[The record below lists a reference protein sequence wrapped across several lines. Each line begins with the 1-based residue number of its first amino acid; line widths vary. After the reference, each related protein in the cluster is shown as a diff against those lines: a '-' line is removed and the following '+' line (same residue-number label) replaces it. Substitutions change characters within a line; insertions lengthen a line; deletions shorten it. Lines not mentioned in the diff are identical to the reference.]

1 MTRWLDG
8 LEERARQTVPPHI
21 LEYVLQGAGAS
32 VTAFEAPASWA
43 DVRLAPRV
51 LRDVTQVDLT
61 TRLLGHAYQV
71 PWGVAPTTLQRS
83 VHPDGEVAMA
93 RACVDAGSPL
103 VVSSNAGT
111 RFEAIGSTGVGWWLQ
126 IYLPRNRELAAP
138 LLARAV
144 AAGARAVVL
153 TVDTPVV
160 GSKITETGRSVFEL
174 VPSEQLRVN
183 FDEAYD
189 AQSGAEKAADLGPA
203 DIAWLHAQTGLPVV
217 VKGVLRGD
225 DARMCVEAGAAAIW
239 VSNHGGRQLDR
250 VVSTASALPR
260 VRQAVGESVQVY
272 VDGGIRSGLDILT
285 ALALGADA
293 VFAGRPPLL
302 ALADGDAGVR
312 RWHDELRTELT
323 EAMCLSGATTPRDT
337 LGLSVL

>member
-8 LEERARQTVPPHI
+8 LEERARPTVPPHI

-32 VTAFEAPASWA
+32 VTASEAPASWA
-43 DVRLAPRV
+43 GVRLAPRV

-61 TRLLGHAYQV
+61 TRLLGHSYRV
-71 PWGVAPTTLQRS
+71 PYGVAPTTLQRS
-83 VHPDGEVAMA
+83 VHPDGERAMA
-93 RACVDAGSPL
+93 RACADAGSPL

-111 RFEAIGSTGVGWWLQ
+111 LFADIASTGVGWWLQ
-126 IYLPRNRELAAP
+126 VYLPRNRGLAAP

-174 VPSEQLRVN
+174 VPGEQLRVN
-183 FDEAYD
+183 FDEGYD
-189 AQSGAEKAADLGPA
+189 AQPGAEKAADLGPA
-203 DIAWLHAQTGLPVV
+203 DIAWLHAQTGLPIVA
-217 VKGVLRGD
+217 KGVLRGD

-250 VVSTASALPR
+250 AVSSASALPR
-260 VRQAVGESVQVY
+260 VRQAVGESVEVY

-293 VFAGRPPLL
+293 VFAGRQPLL
-302 ALADGDAGVR
+302 ALADGDRGVR
-312 RWHDELRTELT
+312 RWHAELHTELS
-323 EAMCLSGATTPRDT
+323 EAMCLSGAATPRDT

>member
-32 VTAFEAPASWA
+32 VTASEAPGSWA

-51 LRDVTQVDLT
+51 LRDVTKVDLT
-61 TRLLGHAYQV
+61 TRLLGHAYRV

-83 VHPDGEVAMA
+83 VHADGELAMA
-93 RACVDAGSPL
+93 RACSDSGSPL

-111 RFEAIGSTGVGWWLQ
+111 RFEGIGSTGVGWWLQ
-126 IYLPRNRELAAP
+126 VYLPRNRDLAAP
-138 LLARAV
+138 LLAGAV

-160 GSKITETGRSVFEL
+160 GSKITETGRPVFEL

-183 FDEAYD
+183 FDEGYD
-189 AQSGAEKAADLGPA
+189 AQPGAEKATDLGPA
-203 DIAWLHAQTGLPVV
+203 DISWLHAQTDLPVV

-225 DARMCVEAGAAAIW
+225 DAQICAEAGAAAIW

-250 VVSTASALPR
+250 AVSTASALPR
-260 VRQAVGESVQVY
+260 VRRAVGESVQVY

-285 ALALGADA
+285 GLALGADA

-302 ALADGDAGVR
+302 ALADGDPGVR
-312 RWHDELRTELT
+312 RWHDELRTELI
-323 EAMCLSGATTPRDT
+323 EAMRLSGATTPRDT
-337 LGLSVL
+337 LGLSLF

>member
-32 VTAFEAPASWA
+32 VTASEAPASWSE
-43 DVRLAPRV
+43 VRLAPRV

-61 TRLLGHAYQV
+61 ARLLGHHYRV
-71 PWGVAPTTLQRS
+71 PWGVAPTTLQSS
-83 VHPDGEVAMA
+83 VHPDGERAMA
-93 RACVDAGSPL
+93 RACADAGSPL
-103 VVSSNAGT
+103 VVSSNAGS
-111 RFEAIGSTGVGWWLQ
+111 RFAEIGSTGVGWWLQ
-126 IYLPRNRELAAP
+126 VYLPRNRELAVP

-153 TVDTPVV
+153 TADTPVV
-160 GSKITETGRSVFEL
+160 GSKITQTGRSVFDL
-174 VPSEQLRVN
+174 VPIEQLRVN
-183 FDEAYD
+183 FDEGYD
-189 AQSGAEKAADLGPA
+189 AQPGAEKAADLGPA
-203 DIAWLHAQTGLPVV
+203 DIAWLHVQTGLPVV

-225 DARMCVEAGAAAIW
+225 DARTCVEAGAAAIW

-250 VVSTASALPR
+250 AVSTASALPR
-260 VRQAVGESVQVY
+260 VRHAVGESVQVY

-302 ALADGDAGVR
+302 ALADGDRGVG
-312 RWHDELRTELT
+312 RWHDELRTELS
-323 EAMCLSGATTPRDT
+323 EAMRLSGAATPRDT